1 MSPQSGTTD
10 TRTVATLRN
19 QAREAERA
27 LRWSEAAELY
37 ALAADRYTPRGALAQ
52 RDIAGL
58 RSLAQSCAQAVAS

>member
-1 MSPQSGTTD
+1 MSPQSDTTD

-19 QAREAERA
+19 QAREAEQA